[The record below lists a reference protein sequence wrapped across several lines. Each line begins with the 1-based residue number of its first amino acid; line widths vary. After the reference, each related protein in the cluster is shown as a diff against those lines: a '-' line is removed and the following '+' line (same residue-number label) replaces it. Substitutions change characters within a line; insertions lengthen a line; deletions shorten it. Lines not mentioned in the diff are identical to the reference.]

1 MHARPGSS
9 LPRGLFPSF
18 SALPPH
24 QSAAKASTQQARL
37 HMPPEVLNRFQSNNF
52 RSDAWWACTHAHQL
66 VAAPTHSRGRL
77 QSPGRSQKPI
87 SAYMHHARIS
97 FSAVNRFMTSGEHW
111 SSSHFRCR
119 ELWHAVQLYQADVA
133 QRLQLPV
140 KEICWFLELPFAD
153 VSPQLS
159 ASSSAV
165 SPECRCSVALA
176 DVIIRMECFFLIME
190 HECLASASD
199 ACFKPRVHSKV
210 DASVPILK
218 LPLSPDPAALAD
230 VFLRCGVNQRV
241 HAAPAV
247 RGVLEPLLQKYKALL
262 PRDKWL
268 TVCMQCMGVVGAVA
282 DALIALPEHRERAV
296 NGHQEWEKADQ
307 VRGILHEW
315 HFALCTL
322 LYVLLVAV
330 SWAQYLLSAVEGFE
344 HLIV

>member
-1 MHARPGSS
+1 
-9 LPRGLFPSF
+9 
-18 SALPPH
+18 
-24 QSAAKASTQQARL
+24 
-37 HMPPEVLNRFQSNNF
+37 MPPEAVNRFQSDRF
-52 RSDAWWACTHAHQL
+52 QSDASRACTHAHQL
-66 VAAPTHSRGRL
+66 VAAPKRGRGRL
-77 QSPGRSQKPI
+77 QRPGRSQRPI
-87 SAYMHHARIS
+87 SAYMHHTRIS
-97 FSAVNRFMTSGEHW
+97 FSAVNKFMTSGELW
-111 SSSHFRCR
+111 SSSHLRCQDLR
-119 ELWHAVQLYQADVA
+119 SAVQQYQADVA

-140 KEICWFLELPFAD
+140 DEICWFLELPYAD

-159 ASSSAV
+159 ASTSAV

-190 HECLASASD
+190 HECLASASNVF
-199 ACFKPRVHSKV
+199 FKPTVHSKV
-210 DASVPILK
+210 DASVPTLMS
-218 LPLSPDPAALAD
+218 PRPPDPAALAD